1 MNEIEKNTLH
11 PQHYRKED
19 RPECWNEMISSY
31 GEFAVFC
38 FDICNAHKYMYRAGE
53 KDGNPKDQDLAKIKN
68 YVRHAEKLLGAVNF
82 HNYAELERAERL
94 LKQLKENL
102 EREGIDYGK

>member
-1 MNEIEKNTLH
+1 MSEIEKNMIH
-11 PQHYRKED
+11 PKHYKKEG
-19 RPECWNEMISSY
+19 RAECWNEMISSY

-53 KDGNPKDQDLAKIKN
+53 KDGNPREQDLAKIKN
-68 YVRHAEKLLGAVNF
+68 YVKHAEERIGNMFLKDIPL
-82 HNYAELERAERL
+82 AEKL

-102 EREGIDYGK
+102 EGEGIDYGK